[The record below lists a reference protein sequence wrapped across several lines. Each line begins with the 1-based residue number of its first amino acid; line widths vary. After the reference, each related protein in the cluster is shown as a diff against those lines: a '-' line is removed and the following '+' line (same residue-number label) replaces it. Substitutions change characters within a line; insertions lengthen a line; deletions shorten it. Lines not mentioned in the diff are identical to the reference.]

1 MSTLRIRLAN
11 FFAAQSLRGRQP
23 CRFVRII
30 CRWISRFIMEFRAND
45 EYPYADTRF
54 ANWKE
59 TDEEISDSLNF
70 IVRRSTSYMAWLVK
84 VKCGR
89 RLRLPIPR
97 RKNRRPDENNF
108 DARHWDEILEY
119 KPNGW
124 QRIPKEG
131 WMTVERPNHDKSPHF
146 IGIIAGEGEY
156 GQLVWLV
163 DTQPRSEH
171 DETPCWRVW
180 TYEKFQKV
188 ERFIPMS
195 EDANVVWYREPKK

>member
-30 CRWISRFIMEFRAND
+30 CRLIYRFIMEFRAND
-45 EYPYADTRF
+45 EYPYADMRF
-54 ANWKE
+54 ADWPE
-59 TDEEISDSLNF
+59 TDEEISDWWNF
-70 IVRRSTSYMAWLVK
+70 IVRRSTSYMAWLIK
-84 VKCGR
+84 AECGI
-89 RLRLPIPR
+89 RLKLPTPGKR
-97 RKNRRPDENNF
+97 ESGENPF

-131 WMTVERPNHDKSPHF
+131 WMTVERPDRNESPHF
-146 IGIIAGEGEY
+146 IGIIADEGEY

-163 DTQPRSEH
+163 DAQPRSEH
-171 DETPCWRVW
+171 DETPCWHVW
-180 TYEKFQKV
+180 TYEKFRKT

-195 EDANVVWYREPKK
+195 EDADVVWYREPKKVA